1 MAGEEPVAQ
10 TADTLAPGF
19 YWISVDG
26 LPPEV
31 ARRDA
36 EAGEW
41 VLTGVESSIADGHA
55 AEVVVL
61 RGPLAVPT

>member
-1 MAGEEPVAQ
+1 MNRS
-10 TADTLAPGF
+10 TADLALGF
-19 YWISVDG
+19 YWISLDG
-26 LPPEV
+26 SPPEI

-41 VLTGVESSIADGHA
+41 LLIGTEDGIPANHP

-61 RGPLAVPT
+61 SGPLVPPPRAG

>member
-1 MAGEEPVAQ
+1 MSEQ
-10 TADTLAPGF
+10 TTADLPPGL
-19 YWISVDG
+19 YWVSVDG
-26 LPPEV
+26 LPPEI

-41 VLTGVESSIADGHA
+41 LLIGAEIGIADDHP

-61 RGPLAVPT
+61 SGPLVPPPRAG